1 MQVTIQCSP
10 CGEMRL
16 AVEDNRLS
24 ADRPIEGYRCTAC
37 GAWQAKFKSIPQ
49 PKVAESRAET
59 KKVKAEVK
67 GPNLFDEMDKEE
79 G

>member
-1 MQVTIQCSP
+1 MQVTVLCSP

-37 GAWQAKFKSIPQ
+37 GAWQAKFKAIVADQ
-49 PKVAESRAET
+49 KPKP
-59 KKVKAEVK
+59 VKSV
-67 GPNLFDEMDKEE
+67 GPTLFDELDRMPGCVDDN
-79 G
+79 